1 MRGVVAPIFGL
12 LAVLFI
18 VLGVLNL
25 TVWKPAREVSATTS
39 VSGTR
44 YIVTDS
50 GMLNLLGK
58 SVNVKLSTQGNS
70 TKASSKSDKDATQTC
85 VALGNAK
92 DATGWLAGQNYTRV
106 TGLENWKKL
115 STKLAN
121 GPKITA
127 TSGGDEVS
135 FKNSDMWTNVK
146 CGDAAIAF
154 NLNDVKSDQVVII
167 DTGAPTKKSTQP
179 SVNITMHWVR
189 DKVPNHALPF
199 FIAAGVCVAFTILCA
214 SFFAIMA
221 NESFRRKREK
231 RRKLRE
237 KAKAEEVSISEAMT
251 GSIAVLKT
259 SLTHSSHNHRP
270 SHKIQPSD
278 LAGSASDSATGLAE
292 DGTDASS
299 SSDSSLLS
307 GSSSEGGLSGAD
319 GSAPSIIDPTRRNLV
334 ADMQMQ
340 NNTDNT
346 DESVGSETGV
356 AQSDEPEGGTFSDAS
371 QMDGI
376 DVASDDASHGD
387 TASVVSDNAFGSHTQ
402 IDGGVNES
410 QSGKNETGRT
420 GSGETDAAQL
430 QSAEPEGS
438 SQTAFTVDEI
448 SGHGT
453 GNAETANTD
462 ESNHGISRFARHRGK
477 PEQESVSDATA
488 SVTSSGRHSRH
499 AARHGGVGSLNDYAI
514 ADGFSYTGDFG
525 NHSNADS
532 LGNTDNQGNNA
543 TYDSHSN
550 VNDHEEAADYS
561 NANVSVSLDHSE
573 DGAESGDAHHT
584 GAQNSEARTA
594 SSADELI
601 DKSHEQAET
610 DVISED
616 ALREY
621 FARLSTETSGGD
633 TADNEAEGA
642 QAGLG
647 TASGTSDAQGD
658 GKNA

>member
-58 SVNVKLSTQGNS
+58 SVNIKVITQGNS

-127 TSGGDEVS
+127 TSGSDEVA
-135 FKNSDMWTNVK
+135 FKNSDMWTSVK
-146 CGDAAIAF
+146 CGGSAIAF

-167 DTGAPTKKSTQP
+167 DTGAPSKKSTQP

-199 FIAAGVCVAFTILCA
+199 FIAAGVCVAFTILSA

-278 LAGSASDSATGLAE
+278 LAGSASDSAMGLAE

-299 SSDSSLLS
+299 SDGSLLS
-307 GSSSEGGLSGAD
+307 GSGTEGVLSNVD

-346 DESVGSETGV
+346 NENVGNETGV
-356 AQSDEPEGGTFSDAS
+356 AQSDEPESGTFSETSQQDGVDA
-371 QMDGI
+371 
-376 DVASDDASHGD
+376 ASDDASQRD
-387 TASVVSDNAFGSHTQ
+387 TASVFSDDAFGSHTQ
-402 IDGGVNES
+402 IGGDLDKS
-410 QSGKNETGRT
+410 QSGKNETGGT
-420 GSGETDAAQL
+420 GTGETDAAQS
-430 QSAEPEGS
+430 QNAEPEGS
-438 SQTAFTVDEI
+438 GQTAFAMDET

-453 GNAETANTD
+453 GNVETANTD
-462 ESNHGISRFARHRGK
+462 ETNHGISRFARHRGK
-477 PEQESVSDATA
+477 PEQESVSDAA
-488 SVTSSGRHSRH
+488 TSATSFGRHSRH
-499 AARHGGVGSLNDYAI
+499 AARHGGVGSLSDHDI
-514 ADGFSYTGDFG
+514 ADSFSYTGDFG
-525 NHSNADS
+525 NHSNTDS

-543 TYDSHSN
+543 AYDSHSN
-550 VNDHEEAADYS
+550 ANEHEEAADYS
-561 NANVSVSLDHSE
+561 NANVAVSLDHSE
-573 DGAESGDAHHT
+573 GGAESGDTHHT
-584 GAQNSEARTA
+584 GAQNGEARTA

-621 FARLSTETSGGD
+621 FARLSTETSGDG
-633 TADNEAEGA
+633 TADDEAESA
-642 QAGLG
+642 KPGLG